1 MVNAAKSQCRDTTSF
16 GKTQTIG
23 FVQPCEAGK
32 MDGNL
37 AADLALIVGFAVFTA
52 MVNFR
57 FLGAA
62 QFSAKR
68 ARLNVARVTG
78 VGFGII

>member
-1 MVNAAKSQCRDTTSF
+1 
-16 GKTQTIG
+16 
-23 FVQPCEAGK
+23 

-37 AADLALIVGFAVFTA
+37 AADLALIAGFAVFTA

-68 ARLNVARVTG
+68 ARLNVAHVTG